1 MASVSLIKRTNPERE
16 AALDQGWT
24 RTSDKAQKRDQS
36 DGPSHEP
43 RQTTRLCLRDKGL
56 FEARCQQCQGGS
68 AFPDDGFC
76 SRPPAA
82 SGAGRE
88 ATHCSL
94 GRPFIPARSA
104 AARPTRA
111 ANPRPRVAAA
121 AGNPGAGNRL
131 AMTRTEEAMSAAG
144 LAVRGG
150 GVPGG
155 REDGPTA

>member
-43 RQTTRLCLRDKGL
+43 RQTTRLCLQDKGL

-76 SRPPAA
+76 RKERNHEIE
-82 SGAGRE
+82 AGTLSW
-88 ATHCSL
+88 ALSL
-94 GRPFIPARSA
+94 FCLHLPQ
-104 AARPTRA
+104 
-111 ANPRPRVAAA
+111 
-121 AGNPGAGNRL
+121 
-131 AMTRTEEAMSAAG
+131 
-144 LAVRGG
+144 
-150 GVPGG
+150 
-155 REDGPTA
+155 